1 MLYLIIE
8 NTRLYNIGGGAHMK
22 FNSVFDIIGP
32 VMIGPSSSHTAGAA
46 RIGKAARNLFGL
58 EPTWAK
64 IHLYESFAKT
74 YKGHGTDFAL
84 IGGLLGYET
93 DDPRM
98 SKSLDTAKEKGINIE
113 FIEDP
118 SAVDHPNTARL
129 IIGNDT
135 DTLELIGISIG
146 GGKVEITELNG
157 FALRLSGNHPA
168 ILIMHNDRY
177 GAIASVTKILAKH
190 EINIGHMEV
199 NRKDVGKEAL
209 MVIEVD
215 QNVEDPILRELE
227 DAQHINQIA
236 KIVS

>member
-1 MLYLIIE
+1 
-8 NTRLYNIGGGAHMK
+8 
-22 FNSVFDIIGP
+22 
-32 VMIGPSSSHTAGAA
+32 MIGPSSSHTAGAA
-46 RIGKAARNLFGL
+46 RIGKAARNLFGE
-58 EPTWAK
+58 EPKWAR

-84 IGGLLGYET
+84 VGGLLGYET
-93 DDPRM
+93 DDTRM
-98 SKSLDTAKEKGINIE
+98 NKALDTAKEKNIDVQ
-113 FIEDP
+113 FIED
-118 SAVDHPNTARL
+118 SAGVDHPNTARL

-135 DTLELIGISIG
+135 EQIELVGISIG

-157 FALRLSGNHPA
+157 FELRLSGNHPA

-215 QNVEDPILRELE
+215 QNVEDSILKELE
-227 DAQHINQIA
+227 SADHIIQIS

>member
-1 MLYLIIE
+1 
-8 NTRLYNIGGGAHMK
+8 MK
-22 FNSVFDIIGP
+22 YNSVFDIIGP
-32 VMIGPSSSHTAGAA
+32 VMVGPSSSHTAGAA
-46 RIGKAARNLFGL
+46 RIGLAARNLFGE
-58 EPTWAK
+58 EPKWAK

-84 IGGLLGYET
+84 AGGLLGFAT

-98 SKSLDTAKEKGINIE
+98 SKALDIAKEHGMKIE
-113 FIEDP
+113 YIED
-118 SAVDHPNTARL
+118 SASSDHPNTARL
-129 IIGNDT
+129 IIGNDKES
-135 DTLELIGISIG
+135 LELVGISIG

-157 FALRLSGNHPA
+157 FELRLSGNHPA
-168 ILIMHNDRY
+168 ILIMHNDRF

-215 QNVEDPILRELE
+215 QNVEDSILEELKNAE
-227 DAQHINQIA
+227 HIIHIS

>member
-1 MLYLIIE
+1 
-8 NTRLYNIGGGAHMK
+8 MK
-22 FNSVFDIIGP
+22 YNSVFDIIGP

-46 RIGKAARNLFGL
+46 RIGKAARNLLGK
-58 EPTWAK
+58 EPKWAR

-84 IGGLLGYET
+84 VGGLLGYET
-93 DDPRM
+93 DDTRM
-98 SKSLDTAKEKGINIE
+98 SKALDTAKEKNMDIE
-113 FIEDP
+113 FIED
-118 SAVDHPNTARL
+118 SAASAHPNTARL

-135 DTLELIGISIG
+135 EDLELVGISIG

-157 FALRLSGNHPA
+157 FELRLSGNHPA
-168 ILIMHNDRY
+168 ILIMHNDRF

-215 QNVEDPILRELE
+215 QNVNDNVLEEL
-227 DAQHINQIA
+227 QHADHIIQIS

>member
-1 MLYLIIE
+1 
-8 NTRLYNIGGGAHMK
+8 MK
-22 FNSVFDIIGP
+22 YHSVFDIIGP
-32 VMIGPSSSHTAGAA
+32 VMIGPSSSHTAGAT
-46 RIGKAARNLFGL
+46 RIGKAARNLFGQ
-58 EPTWAK
+58 EPKWAH

-84 IGGLLGYET
+84 AGGLLGFET

-98 SKSLDTAKEKGINIE
+98 NQALEIAKERNLDIE
-113 FIEDP
+113 FIED
-118 SAVDHPNTARL
+118 SAGVDHPNTARL
-129 IIGNDT
+129 IIGDDT
-135 DTLELIGISIG
+135 DQIELVGISIG
-146 GGKVEITELNG
+146 GGKIEITELNG
-157 FALRLSGNHPA
+157 FELRLSGNHPA
-168 ILIMHNDRY
+168 ILIMHNDRF

-215 QNVEDPILRELE
+215 QNVDDNVLKEMEIAD
-227 DAQHINQIA
+227 HIDQVA

>member
-1 MLYLIIE
+1 
-8 NTRLYNIGGGAHMK
+8 
-22 FNSVFDIIGP
+22 
-32 VMIGPSSSHTAGAA
+32 MIGPSSSHTAGAA
-46 RIGKAARNLFGL
+46 RIGLAARNFLGK
-58 EPTWAK
+58 EPKWAR

-84 IGGLLGYET
+84 AGGLLGFET

-98 SKSLDTAKEKGINIE
+98 SKALDIAKERGLEIE
-113 FIEDP
+113 FVED
-118 SAVDHPNTARL
+118 SAKVDHPNTARL
-129 IIGNDT
+129 MIGNEDENI
-135 DTLELIGISIG
+135 ELVGISIG

-157 FALRLSGNHPA
+157 FELRLSGTHPA
-168 ILIMHNDRY
+168 ILIMHNDRF
-177 GAIASVTKILAKH
+177 GAIASVTKILAKY

-215 QNVEDPILRELE
+215 QNVDDAVLKELE
-227 DAQHINQIA
+227 NADHIIQIS

>member
-1 MLYLIIE
+1 M
-8 NTRLYNIGGGAHMK
+8 TVMK

-46 RIGKAARNLFGL
+46 RIGKAARNLFGE
-58 EPTWAK
+58 EPKWAK

-84 IGGLLGYET
+84 VGGLLGFET
-93 DDPRM
+93 DDQRM
-98 SKSLDTAKEKGINIE
+98 SKALMIAKERNMEIE
-113 FIEDP
+113 FVEENVA
-118 SAVDHPNTARL
+118 SAHPNTARL
-129 IIGNDT
+129 IVGNNKEEM
-135 DTLELIGISIG
+135 ELVGISIG

-157 FALRLSGNHPA
+157 FELRLSGNHPA
-168 ILIMHNDRY
+168 ILIMHNDRF
-177 GAIASVTKILAKH
+177 GAIASVTRILAKY

-215 QNVEDPILRELE
+215 QNIDDSVLKELE
-227 DAQHINQIA
+227 DADHIIQIS